1 MYQCFALLFPSK
13 ASVLFGFL
21 PSRHNCFCSPCSR
34 TAPTGV
40 KVWLSKGCRSG
51 LCLYVTSLAACYY
64 RPSTQ
69 SSAVRRVVVTLPLS
83 SFPTVLLTVG
93 KYCPFSLFRVWSEA
107 RNSQEQYGREHHGT
121 FINVWNQRVYPK
133 IWINTYTLGCAY
145 LPNPTSEPFE
155 ILLTCIILQPSLRRT
170 NVISLLKTIVSINY
184 DHRNMGLEG
193 TSIGHLVH
201 SPALRRD

>member
-1 MYQCFALLFPSK
+1 MDFYTDRAICKQEGMSKLHLRLTRCFDQITLYVSTPHPTYTRWLMYQCIALLFPNK

-40 KVWLSKGCRSG
+40 KVWLSKDCRSG

-69 SSAVRRVVVTLPLS
+69 SSAGRRVVVTLPLS

-93 KYCPFSLFRVWSEA
+93 TYCPFSLFRV
-107 RNSQEQYGREHHGT
+107 
-121 FINVWNQRVYPK
+121 
-133 IWINTYTLGCAY
+133 
-145 LPNPTSEPFE
+145 
-155 ILLTCIILQPSLRRT
+155 
-170 NVISLLKTIVSINY
+170 
-184 DHRNMGLEG
+184 
-193 TSIGHLVH
+193 
-201 SPALRRD
+201 